1 MIKERHP
8 NILNRR
14 KSALIIVD
22 MQQRFESV
30 IPDFSTLV
38 ANIIKL
44 VEACRLF
51 ALPLFYT
58 EQYPKGLGRTSEA
71 LLERLRDCEP
81 IEKMSFSICRE
92 PELPVLLREKE
103 VEQILLVGIETHV
116 CILQSALD
124 LIHLGFDVHLPVD
137 ATSSRNPCNRDNA
150 LERLRQHGVTLT
162 NCESALF
169 ELTEV
174 SGTAEFKTISRL
186 VK

>member
-1 MIKERHP
+1 MERHP
-8 NILNRR
+8 DILDRQ

-22 MQQRFESV
+22 MQQRFEPV
-30 IPDFSTLV
+30 VPDFSFLV
-38 ANIIKL
+38 GNIIRL
-44 VEACRLF
+44 VEASRLF

-58 EQYPKGLGRTSEA
+58 EQYPKGLGRTDKV
-71 LLERLRDCEP
+71 LLEHLSGCDP
-81 IEKMSFSICRE
+81 IEKMRFSICGE
-92 PELPVLLREKE
+92 QGLLISLQDKG

-124 LIHLGFDVHLPVD
+124 LLHLGFDVHLPVD
-137 ATSSRNPCNRDNA
+137 ATSSRNPRNRDNA
-150 LERLRQHGVTLT
+150 IERLRQHGVTIT

-174 SGTAEFKTISRL
+174 SGTEEFKTISRL

>member
-1 MIKERHP
+1 MERHP
-8 NILNRR
+8 NILNRHN
-14 KSALIIVD
+14 SALIIVD

-30 IPDFSTLV
+30 IPDFSALIG
-38 ANIIKL
+38 NIIKL
-44 VEACRLF
+44 IEASRLF

-71 LLERLRDCEP
+71 ILEHLGGCDA
-81 IEKMSFSICRE
+81 IEKMSFSICGE
-92 PELPVLLREKE
+92 PELTASLREKG

-124 LIHLGFDVHLPVD
+124 LLHLGFQVHLPID
-137 ATSSRNPCNRDNA
+137 ATSSRNPRNRDSA
-150 LERLRQHGVTLT
+150 LERMRQQGVTIT

-169 ELTEV
+169 ELTEI
-174 SGTAEFKTISRL
+174 SGTEEFKAISRL

>member
-1 MIKERHP
+1 MERHP
-8 NILNRR
+8 NILNRQ

-30 IPDFSTLV
+30 IPDFAFLSD
-38 ANIIKL
+38 NIIKL
-44 VEACRLF
+44 IEASKLF

-71 LLERLRDCEP
+71 LLQHLGDYTP
-81 IEKMSFSICRE
+81 IEKMRFSICGE
-92 PELPVLLREKE
+92 PKLTASLREKGI
-103 VEQILLVGIETHV
+103 EQILLVGIETHV

-124 LIHLGFDVHLPVD
+124 LLHLGYQVHLPID
-137 ATSSRNPCNRDNA
+137 ATSSRNPRNRDSA
-150 LERLRQHGVTLT
+150 IERLRQQGVTIT

-174 SGTAEFKTISRL
+174 SGTEEFKTISRL

>member
-1 MIKERHP
+1 MERHP

-14 KSALIIVD
+14 KTALIIVD

-30 IPDFSTLV
+30 IPDFALLTG
-38 ANIIKL
+38 NIIKL
-44 VEACRLF
+44 IEAARLF
-51 ALPLFYT
+51 SLPLFYT

-71 LLERLRDCEP
+71 LLQHLGGCAP
-81 IEKMSFSICRE
+81 IEKMRFSICGE
-92 PELPVLLREKE
+92 PELMASLREKG

-124 LIHLGFDVHLPVD
+124 LLHLGYQVHLPID
-137 ATSSRNPCNRDNA
+137 ATSSRNPRNRDSTID
-150 LERLRQHGVTLT
+150 RLRQQGVTIT

-169 ELTEV
+169 ELTEI
-174 SGTAEFKTISRL
+174 SGTEEFKTISRL